1 MALLT
6 HWDGEPVHVWTR
18 VWKAD
23 VVEAHDVLDS
33 TNVRLREIAAGGAGP
48 FSVVVAEEQTAG
60 RGRSGAT
67 WHSPPGGGLWLSAL
81 LPQAGGLA
89 PWLPLAVGIAA
100 ARACEQA
107 CPGVRVGIKWPNDLE
122 IGGRKAG
129 GVLCEHA
136 HGAVVAGVGIDVRL
150 PAEGLPSEV
159 AARAVSLEQAWGSKV
174 SMGALATALM
184 HELHAVVPPG
194 PGPMD
199 AELLAELMRRDVL
212 RDKPVRT
219 EQAGE
224 GTARGIGGDGA
235 LRLQRSDGTEVRV
248 VAGSVRI
255 R

>member
-1 MALLT
+1 VAILT
-6 HWDGEPVHVWTR
+6 HWDGEPVQVWTR
-18 VWKAD
+18 VWRAD
-23 VVEAHDVLDS
+23 VVEAHDVVDS
-33 TNVRLREIAAGGAGP
+33 TNARLRELAAGGAGS

-60 RGRSGAT
+60 RGRSGT
-67 WHSPPGGGLWLSAL
+67 VWHSPPGEGLWLSAL
-81 LPQAGGLA
+81 LPGGAGVA
-89 PWLPLAVGIAA
+89 PWLPLVVGIAA

-129 GVLCEHA
+129 GILCEHGR
-136 HGAVVAGVGIDVRL
+136 GAVVAGIGINVRL
-150 PAEGLPSEV
+150 RGEGLPGDV
-159 AARAVSLEQAWGSKV
+159 ATRATSLEEAWTRRV

-184 HELHAVVPPG
+184 HELHLLAPTA

-199 AELLAELMRRDVL
+199 AGLLDDLAGRDVL
-212 RDKPVRT
+212 RDRAVRT

-235 LRLQRSDGTEVRV
+235 LRLERPDGAQVRV
-248 VAGSVRI
+248 VAGSVRV